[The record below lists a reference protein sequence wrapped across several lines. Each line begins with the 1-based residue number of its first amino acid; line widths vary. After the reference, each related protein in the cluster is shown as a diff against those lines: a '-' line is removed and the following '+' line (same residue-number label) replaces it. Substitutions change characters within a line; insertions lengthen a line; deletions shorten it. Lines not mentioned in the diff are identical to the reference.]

1 VSGETFEKLE
11 AQHMTRMKTPIL
23 SLTAVALV
31 ALAVPRPAQ
40 ALTALGL
47 REDGGA
53 IIVVATGPSL
63 TSLAFSGAS
72 PLGNFQVTNF
82 GSNEVNGALI
92 SNISGSATTVTL
104 TTGGTHT
111 LELFTSSQDFSLP
124 AGPMVNVTS
133 GAGGTYITGIGAVQ
147 FQAFASV
154 TNSLVSTVGFT
165 NGLQTAI
172 PPSGSAQTF
181 DTGDVTGVWNKGAA
195 ALFSL
200 TTGTLVTLTGTN
212 ASANFSN
219 HEILTPRAVP
229 EPTSMLLLGSG
240 LLSLAFSG
248 RRFRR
253 K

>member
-1 VSGETFEKLE
+1 
-11 AQHMTRMKTPIL
+11 MTRMKTLIL
-23 SLTAVALV
+23 SLSAVAVV
-31 ALAVPRPAQ
+31 ALAVPYPAQ

-53 IIVVATGPSL
+53 IVVVASGPSL
-63 TSLAFSGAS
+63 TALAFSGAS
-72 PLGNFQVTNF
+72 PLGNFQITNF
-82 GSNEVNGALI
+82 GTNEVNGALI

-124 AGPMVNVTS
+124 TGALVNVTS
-133 GAGGTYITGIGAVQ
+133 GAGGTYITGTGAVQ
-147 FQAFASV
+147 FQAFASA
-154 TNSLVSTVGFT
+154 TNALASTAGFT

-181 DTGDVTGVWNKGAA
+181 DTGDITAVWNKGAA

-200 TTGTLVTLTGTN
+200 TTGTSITLTGTN

-219 HEILTPRAVP
+219 HEILTPIPTTVIP
-229 EPTSMLLLGSG
+229 EPASMLLLGSG
-240 LLSLAFSG
+240 LLGLAFAG